1 MKNFKKF
8 EFIEHVSD
16 LQFVSYGETLN
27 ELFENCAYAMFE
39 GMTDEKI
46 KENFTKNGILKE
58 QNLTYLLHDFLSEL
72 LFIFETEHLIFKKF
86 IVNINVENN
95 NYVLEWTAIGD
106 KSENY
111 RIDIGIKGVTYH
123 GLSIEQKKINEKK
136 IWVANVLCD
145 I

>member
-8 EFIEHVSD
+8 EFIRHVSD
-16 LQFVSYGETLN
+16 LQFVAYGETLN

-46 KENFTKNGILKE
+46 NENFTKKGILKE

-86 IVNINVENN
+86 IVNIKFEDN

-111 RIDIGIKGVTYH
+111 LIDAGIKGVTYH
-123 GLSIEQKKINEKK
+123 GLSIEQKKINEKE

>member
-86 IVNINVENN
+86 IVNIKFEDN